1 LAPLLTSR
9 ATNEYGYSLAEVLAA
24 IVILTVAIIPMVGMF
39 DAALRAVTASGDYD
53 AARACAGQKLEQ
65 IRSLPYESVGALP
78 DGTCEPSGL
87 EYEVDEEFVDA
98 GLENVEGDLGLTKVT
113 VTVRWD
119 DGDSYSATGVISRW

>member
-1 LAPLLTSR
+1 
-9 ATNEYGYSLAEVLAA
+9 
-24 IVILTVAIIPMVGMF
+24 M
-39 DAALRAVTASGDYD
+39 
-53 AARACAGQKLEQ
+53 
-65 IRSLPYESVGALP
+65 GALP